1 MFEEIK
7 LVVCEEQAGMVLP
20 LSMMTEFWWSGC
32 LDAFANMCVL
42 RCAEDSQQE
51 TRTVAN
57 SISHEMGQL
66 YPESWAALMKTEL
79 FWF

>member
-1 MFEEIK
+1 MQRHTSEGSYLQGSSHDKYLLTQLEDA
-7 LVVCEEQAGMVLP
+7 EG
-20 LSMMTEFWWSGC
+20 S

-57 SISHEMGQL
+57 SISHEMGKL
-66 YPESWAALMKTEL
+66 YPESWAALMKTE
-79 FWF
+79 

>member
-1 MFEEIK
+1 MVVFEEPK
-7 LVVCEEQAGMVLP
+7 LGVCEEQAEMVLS
-20 LSMMTEFWWSGC
+20 LDITTEFWWSGN

-57 SISHEMGQL
+57 SISHEMGKL
-66 YPESWAALMKTEL
+66 YPESWAALMKTE
-79 FWF
+79 